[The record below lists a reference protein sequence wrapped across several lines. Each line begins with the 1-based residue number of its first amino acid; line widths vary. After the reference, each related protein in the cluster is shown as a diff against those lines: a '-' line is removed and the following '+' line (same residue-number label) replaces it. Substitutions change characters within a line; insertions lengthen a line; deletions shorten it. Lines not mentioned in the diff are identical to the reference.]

1 MSNFVQV
8 YIEKCLRMVL
18 TVTLFDQRLQC
29 VYVCACVHMQTCVHM
44 QMCVHA
50 CVLQL
55 TISGKQSSS

>member
-29 VYVCACVHMQTCVHM
+29 VYVCACVHMH
-44 QMCVHA
+44 MCVHA